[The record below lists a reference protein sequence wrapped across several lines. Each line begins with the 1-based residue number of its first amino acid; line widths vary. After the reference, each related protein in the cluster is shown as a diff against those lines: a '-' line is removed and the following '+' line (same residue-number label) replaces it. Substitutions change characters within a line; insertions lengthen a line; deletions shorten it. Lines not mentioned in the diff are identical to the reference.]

1 MLSIESLKRK
11 IQSTED
17 LGSVVKTMKALAA
30 VNIRQ
35 YERAVKS
42 LADYNHNVELGLMA
56 VLKSRPG
63 HVVGARRLRSQ
74 GQPIP
79 TGAVFFGSDQG
90 MCGPLNEQVFQKGE
104 DLIKSIDI
112 NKQDIAVLA
121 LGERLYYQLQDAGY
135 RVKEYLSMP
144 GSVSGITSRVQDIL
158 LNIEAWTEK
167 SGISRVYLLYSKMV
181 SAQTGRGHAV
191 RLLPL
196 DEDWLSDL
204 RKTRWPTRNLPMFTM
219 DFDPLFSA
227 LINQYLFVSLFRAFA
242 ESLASENAQRLAS
255 MQGAEKNIGER
266 LGELNTMFHQMRQM
280 SITEELLDIV
290 SGFEALEQAE
300 KRQDTDEPA

>member
-104 DLIKSIDI
+104 DLIS
-112 NKQDIAVLA
+112 
-121 LGERLYYQLQDAGY
+121 QL
-135 RVKEYLSMP
+135 
-144 GSVSGITSRVQDIL
+144 TSTNRI
-158 LNIEAWTEK
+158 
-167 SGISRVYLLYSKMV
+167 
-181 SAQTGRGHAV
+181 
-191 RLLPL
+191 
-196 DEDWLSDL
+196 
-204 RKTRWPTRNLPMFTM
+204 
-219 DFDPLFSA
+219 
-227 LINQYLFVSLFRAFA
+227 
-242 ESLASENAQRLAS
+242 
-255 MQGAEKNIGER
+255 
-266 LGELNTMFHQMRQM
+266 
-280 SITEELLDIV
+280 
-290 SGFEALEQAE
+290 
-300 KRQDTDEPA
+300 